1 MEEKECTMTS
11 TTSTTAIASD
21 ERRDRSTRPL
31 LTRGGAQLLAE
42 RVADIR
48 HRRLGELVP
57 LLVEP
62 ERDERHVAEFEHL
75 LAEADRWDAF
85 LNSADIIDV
94 NPSTFDG
101 CVRLGVR
108 VQVRL
113 VDDSTAW
120 VRPVHPLEAFLDD
133 ERISL
138 TSPLGAALLGARV
151 GDEVVVQA
159 PVGNWTCRILAVD
172 IETAA

>member
-1 MEEKECTMTS
+1 MEEKEHTMTS
-11 TTSTTAIASD
+11 TTSTIATASV
-21 ERRDRSTRPL
+21 ERGERAVRPM

-42 RVADIR
+42 RVAGIR

-62 ERDERHVAEFEHL
+62 ERDERHVAEFEHV

-85 LNSADIIDV
+85 LNSADILDLD
-94 NPSTFDG
+94 PSAFDG
-101 CVRLGVR
+101 RVGLGVR
-108 VQVRL
+108 VQVLL
-113 VDDSTAW
+113 VDESSAW
-120 VRPVHPLEAFLDD
+120 VRTVHPLEAFLDD